1 MKTNLLQNKTELI
14 DDCHIFIGC
23 KDRDGYGLIN
33 INGKTTRAHR
43 YSYEIYNGQ
52 LPKNCV
58 IHHTCHKR
66 ACVNPAHL
74 QAITPQSNIAE
85 MLERQ
90 TFIQRIL
97 ELETELTRSN
107 TIIEKQKELIDQ
119 LETTIETLTNEDDF
133 LEGDC

>member
-58 IHHTCHKR
+58 IHHTCHQR

-90 TFIQRIL
+90 NFIQRIL

-107 TIIEKQKELIDQ
+107 TIIEKQKELIDE

>member
-1 MKTNLLQNKTELI
+1 MKTNLLQNKTELV
-14 DDCHIFIGC
+14 DDCHLFIGC

-43 YSYEIYNGQ
+43 YSYEIYNGD

-58 IHHTCHKR
+58 IHHTCHR
-66 ACVNPAHL
+66 RNCVNPAHL

-90 TFIQRIL
+90 NFIQRIL

-107 TIIEKQKELIDQ
+107 TLIEKQKELIDE

>member
-58 IHHTCHKR
+58 IHHTCHQR

-90 TFIQRIL
+90 NFIQRIL

-119 LETTIETLTNEDDF
+119 LETTIETLTNDDDF

>member
-43 YSYEIYNGQ
+43 YSYEIYNGE

-58 IHHTCHKR
+58 IHHTCHR
-66 ACVNPAHL
+66 RNCVNPAHL

-97 ELETELTRSN
+97 ELETELSRSN
-107 TIIEKQKELIDQ
+107 TLIEKQKELIDE
-119 LETTIETLTNEDDF
+119 LETTIETLTSEDDF

>member
-107 TIIEKQKELIDQ
+107 TIIEKQKELIDE